1 MPGTEFTATSR
12 VPTRPLSYAN
22 KEKAYRKELLVDY
35 TNGMIYVIDENGNEH
50 SITQQVYEMLIA
62 NGDLAGD
69 IQIELPG
76 GVVVTIQE
84 ALTSIL
90 TDLDNIKNNI
100 DEIKKIID
108 ELLSEDGKIA
118 IDASLIIQDATHRF
132 LTDLQIS
139 NLQQK
144 VSILE
149 RIVTINPADVS
160 GTTAPYQ
167 CVKAVSGVNPDYPA
181 PIVDIAYTNDVFADN
196 ESEEDEYYKLHR
208 CIVSAENEVTIQ
220 FKQMPAKSFQIRF
233 QIKVPGF

>member
-22 KEKAYRKELLVDY
+22 KEMAYRKELLVDY

-90 TDLDNIKNNI
+90 TDLYNIKNNI

-118 IDASLIIQDATHRF
+118 IDVMNHMNGYTPTALSDVRDDQTF
-132 LTDLQIS
+132 T
-139 NLQQK
+139 
-144 VSILE
+144 
-149 RIVTINPADVS
+149 VTFIGRD
-160 GTTAPYQ
+160 G
-167 CVKAVSGVNPDYPA
+167 
-181 PIVDIAYTNDVFADN
+181 
-196 ESEEDEYYKLHR
+196 EYYQVDMDFNGTWLT
-208 CIVSAENEVTIQ
+208 EPE
-220 FKQMPAKSFQIRF
+220 PAS
-233 QIKVPGF
+233 